1 MKILELKKNTITN
14 KNSLDMLNSRM
25 EMTKKMSVTL
35 KIDQYNDLSLVQI
48 DLYKLQILWE
58 NNNRYNSVLWK
69 NNNRYNIH
77 EIGIPEGKEKDFIA
91 GKNIFK
97 EIKAEKIPNLKKG
110 IHLQVQET
118 E

>member
-1 MKILELKKNTITN
+1 
-14 KNSLDMLNSRM
+14 MLNSRM
-25 EMTKKMSVTL
+25 EMTKKDVS
-35 KIDQYNDLSLVQI
+35 DLEDRSIKWSNLNNRV
-48 DLYKLQILWE
+48 LWE
-58 NNNRYNSVLWK
+58 

-77 EIGIPEGKEKDFIA
+77 EIGISEGKEKDFIA

-97 EIKAEKIPNLKKG
+97 EIMAEKIPNLKKD